1 MVLISRYIGFDMDE
15 CIGNVHPLHPFTN
28 EFLTRNPADAAF
40 VQRVVQAYTE
50 CERKRRIG
58 FLRSGIIPVMKAV
71 YQAYKAGKITGAFVF
86 SNNSNHSLVE
96 FIRRVME
103 CIVQQE
109 YDLKEPPGMFKM
121 AISFQSPERGPPTAI
136 KDWAAVTR
144 SLSHHHLPLPTSH
157 SDLLFFDDKKHVLT
171 SQIPHYTVVPAYHYE
186 SEYSE
191 FARCVHS
198 LVPAAL
204 KSRWDSLLS
213 RHVQTRA
220 HTPERVPTTDEGE
233 TVFLSAIRRFVSPT
247 SRTLKTKRKRRG
259 TRKNRRRHK

>member
-1 MVLISRYIGFDMDE
+1 MVSRYIGFDMDE

-28 EFLTRNPADAAF
+28 EFLTRNPADKVF
-40 VQRVVQAYTE
+40 VEKVVQAYTT
-50 CERKRRIG
+50 CERTRRIG
-58 FLRSGIIPVMKAV
+58 FIRSGIIPVMKAV
-71 YQAYKAGKITGAFVF
+71 YEAYKAGKITGAFVF
-86 SNNSNHSLVE
+86 SNNDNHSLVE

-109 YDLKEPPGMFKM
+109 YRLKEPPGMFKM

-136 KDWAAVTR
+136 KDWAAITR

-171 SQIPHYTVVPAYHYE
+171 GQIPHYTVVPAYHYE

-191 FARCVHS
+191 FARCVQS
-198 LVPAAL
+198 LVPAEL
-204 KSRWDSLLS
+204 KARFDSLLS
-213 RHVQTRA
+213 RHGRA
-220 HTPERVPTTDEGE
+220 PRAPQERVPTTDEGE
-233 TVFLSAIRRFVSPT
+233 AVFLSAIRRFVSP
-247 SRTLKTKRKRRG
+247 RTLKNKRTRRV